1 MSDTP
6 ADIIASL
13 PADLRR
19 RVQSFALIANQ
30 QFQGGLT
37 WGEFGTLLIELL
49 RLVVAGLDAVT
60 TMSGPAKK
68 AAAVGVAAGLF
79 DTFADKAVPLVAY
92 PFWIVARPIIRTLIL
107 ALAGGAVEAILPM
120 TRSANA

>member
-6 ADIIASL
+6 ADTIASM
-13 PADLRR
+13 PPDLRG
-19 RVQSFALIANQ
+19 RVQAFAFLARQ
-30 QFQGGLT
+30 EFHGGLT

-60 TMSGPAKK
+60 TMTGPAKK
-68 AAAVGVAAGLF
+68 AAAVGAAEGLF
-79 DTFADKAVPLVAY
+79 DTFADRCVPLVAY
-92 PFWIVARPIIRTLIL
+92 PVWIVARPIIRTLVL